1 MPFLDRSDAGR
12 RLANRMLHL
21 RGEDVVVLALPR
33 GGVPVAA
40 EVARAL
46 DAPLDVIVVRKLGVP
61 VQPELG
67 MGAIGEGD
75 VRIINPEVVAITHV
89 TDAEIAAVE
98 RRERAEL
105 DRRAQRFRGDRPR
118 TPLAGRTAII
128 IDDGIATGSTARAA
142 CQVARAQGAARV
154 VLAVPVAPPSACTA
168 LAADA
173 DEVICLET
181 PGHFL
186 AIGEWYQ
193 DFSQTSDR
201 EVVSLL
207 QRAAAEHGS
216 GGAAKPAA
224 VPSPRAGPAPA
235 VPSPRAGP
243 VPSPRAGPAPTVPSP
258 RASPAPAADEPPPA
272 ADGPSAAAGGSPSP
286 AGGSPSPADGPS
298 PAADGLS
305 SASGGPPSGAGGPP
319 SASGTLSWGG
329 EVVIA
334 AGPVRLAGDLSTP
347 GGGAGMVVFA
357 HGSGSSR
364 RSPRNRF
371 VADVLA
377 TAGLGTLLFDL
388 LTSEEEQDR
397 ANVFD
402 IGLLAGRLGAATRWL
417 HEQPGL
423 AGARV
428 GYFGAS
434 TGAAAALW
442 AAARPGSEVAA
453 VVSRGGRPDLAMPRL
468 AEVRAPTLLIV
479 GALDDVVL
487 GLNREAQR
495 HLRCENH
502 LAVVRGA
509 SHLFEEP
516 GTLEQAAVL
525 ARDWFTRYLAP
536 AHARA

>member
-1 MPFLDRSDAGR
+1 MTMSFLDRSDAGR
-12 RLANRMLHL
+12 RLANRTLHL

-46 DAPLDVIVVRKLGVP
+46 GAPLDVIVVRKLGVP

-67 MGAIGEGD
+67 LGAIGEGD

-105 DRRAQRFRGDRPR
+105 DRRARRFRGDRPR
-118 TPLAGRTAII
+118 TPLAGRTAVI

-154 VLAVPVAPPSACTA
+154 VLAVPVAPPSACAA

-207 QRAAAEHGS
+207 QRAAAERGPAGTAH
-216 GGAAKPAA
+216 PAA
-224 VPSPRAGPAPA
+224 GGGGTDGSVPGAGPAP
-235 VPSPRAGP
+235 P
-243 VPSPRAGPAPTVPSP
+243 VAGPAPPVAGPAP
-258 RASPAPAADEPPPA
+258 PASRPAPAAAGPALAPA
-272 ADGPSAAAGGSPSP
+272 AAP
-286 AGGSPSPADGPS
+286 
-298 PAADGLS
+298 
-305 SASGGPPSGAGGPP
+305 
-319 SASGTLSWGG
+319 WGG
-329 EVVIA
+329 EVVISVGSA
-334 AGPVRLAGDLSTP
+334 RLAGHLSTP

-357 HGSGSSR
+357 HGSGSGR

-388 LTSEEEQDR
+388 LTAEEERDR

-402 IGLLAGRLGAATRWL
+402 IGLLASRLGAVTRWM
-417 HEQPGL
+417 HGQSGL
-423 AGARV
+423 AGARI

-442 AAARPGSEVAA
+442 AAAEPGGEVAA

-468 AEVRAPTLLIV
+468 AEVQAPTLLIV

-487 GLNREAQR
+487 ELNREAAR
-495 HLRCENH
+495 HLRCENQ
-502 LAVVRGA
+502 LAVVPGA
-509 SHLFEEP
+509 GHLFEEP
-516 GTLEQAAVL
+516 GTLERAAGL